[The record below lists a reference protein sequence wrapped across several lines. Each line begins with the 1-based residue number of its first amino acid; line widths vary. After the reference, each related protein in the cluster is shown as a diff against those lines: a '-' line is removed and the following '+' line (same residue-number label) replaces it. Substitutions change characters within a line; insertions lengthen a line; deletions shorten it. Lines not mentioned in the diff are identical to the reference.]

1 MRILLT
7 GADGFTG
14 KHFSQAAMAAG
25 HEVLPF
31 SGDITDF
38 TGVNE
43 AVHVSAPTHVLHLAG
58 ISAVHH
64 RDENAFYTVNLFGTL
79 NLLKALTLLPRR
91 PFSVVLASSATVYGN
106 VTHSPISE
114 SEPAQPVNHYAMSK
128 LAMEM
133 MAKTY
138 ADRLPVVISRPFN
151 YIGVGQEDH
160 FVIPKIV
167 RHFAQHTDTIELG
180 NIDVE
185 REFNDVRTVVDAYIA
200 LLNKGVPGEVYNLC
214 SGCPVSLT
222 RVIQILEAIAGYKI
236 KVTKNSTLVR
246 SNEIS
251 RLCGNPAKLE
261 SCIGPLGFGA
271 LEDTLRW
278 IYESDRQS

>member
-14 KHFSQAAMAAG
+14 KHFSQAAKAGG

-31 SGDITDF
+31 LGDITDF

-43 AVHVSAPTHVLHLAG
+43 AVHVGAPTHVLHLAA
-58 ISAVHH
+58 ISSVSHSEEL
-64 RDENAFYTVNLFGTL
+64 DFYTVNLFGTL
-79 NLLKALTLLPRR
+79 NLLKALTSLPRR

-106 VTHSPISE
+106 ANHSPISE

-128 LAMEM
+128 FAMEM
-133 MAKTY
+133 MARTY
-138 ADRLPVVISRPFN
+138 FDKLPIVISRPFN
-151 YIGVGQEDH
+151 YIGIGQEDH

-167 RHFAQHTDTIELG
+167 HHLAQHTDTIELG

-185 REFNDVRTVVDAYIA
+185 REFNDVRTVVDAYLA

-214 SGCPVSLT
+214 SGHPVSLT
-222 RVIQILEAIAGYKI
+222 RVIQTLEAIAGYKI
-236 KVTKNSTLVR
+236 NVTKNLTLVR

-261 SCIGPLGFGA
+261 SRIGPLGFGA

-278 IYESDRQS
+278 IYESDTQS